1 MEYDI
6 INDEKTLGFKKD
18 LLTGVLGDQYY
29 SDKYTVYMLENHP
42 LFDITEKKDRV
53 GGMVLDIETLD
64 STSWISRGVEVNG
77 LLSKFINSVLI
88 HTNLEKGRLMVGRNV
103 KLTNCYI
110 ESGWE
115 GDAVIRKSEIENV
128 KIIGRFGGVN
138 IKKSKIN
145 NKSDIFKVR
154 SINKAEPNLRQRFY
168 KVEMN
173 NASIT
178 FPDGELL
185 CNNLVMRGSSHI
197 HLENPQDIII
207 SDVVMDKDAEIE
219 IEGNQNLTI
228 TNVDLREYSSL
239 KIKISGTKDAAS
251 VDNLIV
257 QPWNTKTIKI

>member
-1 MEYDI
+1 MSRLSLREIKSSGKVSDNVI
-6 INDEKTLGFKKD
+6 LDDGSWVEEGSEVISSDPSKVVNLINTIVKGNSILFIDSGSLVNCEFDKAKVTLKGNDVVEFKD
-18 LLTGVLGDQYY
+18 
-29 SDKYTVYMLENHP
+29 
-42 LFDITEKKDRV
+42 
-53 GGMVLDIETLD
+53 
-64 STSWISRGVEVNG
+64 
-77 LLSKFINSVLI
+77 
-88 HTNLEKGRLMVGRNV
+88 
-103 KLTNCYI
+103 C
-110 ESGWE
+110 
-115 GDAVIRKSEIENV
+115 
-128 KIIGRFGGVN
+128 
-138 IKKSKIN
+138 KIN

>member
-1 MEYDI
+1 MSRLSLREI
-6 INDEKTLGFKKD
+6 KSSGK
-18 LLTGVLGDQYY
+18 V
-29 SDKYTVYMLENHP
+29 SDNV
-42 LFDITEKKDRV
+42 I
-53 GGMVLDIETLD
+53 LDD
-64 STSWISRGVEVNG
+64 GSWVEERSEVISSDP
-77 LLSKFINSVLI
+77 SKVV
-88 HTNLEKGRLMVGRNV
+88 T
-103 KLTNCYI
+103 LTNTI
-110 ESGWE
+110 VKGNSILFIDSGSLVNCE
-115 GDAVIRKSEIENV
+115 FDKAKVTLKGNDVVEFKDC
-128 KIIGRFGGVN
+128 KI
-138 IKKSKIN
+138 K

-154 SINKAEPNLRQRFY
+154 GMNKAEPNLRQRFY

-207 SDVVMDKDAEIE
+207 SDVVMDIDAEIE

-239 KIKISGTKDAAS
+239 KIKTSGTKEAAS

-257 QPWNTKTIKI
+257 QPWNTKTVKL

>member
-1 MEYDI
+1 MTMSRLSLREIKSSGKVSDNVI
-6 INDEKTLGFKKD
+6 LDDGSWVEEGSEVISSDPSKVVNLINTIVKGDSILCIDSGSLVNCEFDRAKVTL
-18 LLTGVLGDQYY
+18 
-29 SDKYTVYMLENHP
+29 
-42 LFDITEKKDRV
+42 
-53 GGMVLDIETLD
+53 
-64 STSWISRGVEVNG
+64 RGNDVVE
-77 LLSKFINSVLI
+77 F
-88 HTNLEKGRLMVGRNV
+88 RD
-103 KLTNCYI
+103 C
-110 ESGWE
+110 
-115 GDAVIRKSEIENV
+115 
-128 KIIGRFGGVN
+128 KI
-138 IKKSKIN
+138 K

-154 SINKAEPNLRQRFY
+154 GMNKAELNLRQRFY

-239 KIKISGTKDAAS
+239 KIKTSASGTKDAAS
-251 VDNLIV
+251 VDNMIV
-257 QPWNTKTIKI
+257 IAWNTKTVKL

>member
-1 MEYDI
+1 MSRLSLREIKSSGKVSDNVI
-6 INDEKTLGFKKD
+6 LDDGSWVEEGSEVISSDPSKVVNLINTIVKGNSILFIDSGSFVNCEVDKAKVTLKGNDVVEFKD
-18 LLTGVLGDQYY
+18 
-29 SDKYTVYMLENHP
+29 
-42 LFDITEKKDRV
+42 
-53 GGMVLDIETLD
+53 
-64 STSWISRGVEVNG
+64 
-77 LLSKFINSVLI
+77 
-88 HTNLEKGRLMVGRNV
+88 
-103 KLTNCYI
+103 C
-110 ESGWE
+110 
-115 GDAVIRKSEIENV
+115 
-128 KIIGRFGGVN
+128 
-138 IKKSKIN
+138 KIN

-257 QPWNTKTIKI
+257 QPWNTKTVKL

>member
-1 MEYDI
+1 MKRLSLRDI
-6 INDEKTLGFKKD
+6 KSSGIVSDN
-18 LLTGVLGDQYY
+18 VILGDGSWVEEGSEVIS
-29 SDKYTVYMLENHP
+29 SDPSKVVNLINTIVKGNSILCIDSGSLINCE
-42 LFDITEKKDRV
+42 FDRV
-53 GGMVLDIETLD
+53 KVTL
-64 STSWISRGVEVNG
+64 RGNDVVE
-77 LLSKFINSVLI
+77 F
-88 HTNLEKGRLMVGRNV
+88 RD
-103 KLTNCYI
+103 C
-110 ESGWE
+110 
-115 GDAVIRKSEIENV
+115 
-128 KIIGRFGGVN
+128 KI
-138 IKKSKIN
+138 K

-154 SINKAEPNLRQRFY
+154 GMNKAELNLRQRFY

-239 KIKISGTKDAAS
+239 KIKTSGTKEAVSVSNLVVAA
-251 VDNLIV
+251 
-257 QPWNTKTIKI
+257 WNTKTVKL

>member
-1 MEYDI
+1 MSRLSLREI
-6 INDEKTLGFKKD
+6 KSSGK
-18 LLTGVLGDQYY
+18 V
-29 SDKYTVYMLENHP
+29 SDNV
-42 LFDITEKKDRV
+42 I
-53 GGMVLDIETLD
+53 LDD
-64 STSWISRGVEVNG
+64 GSWVEEGSEVISSDP
-77 LLSKFINSVLI
+77 SKVV
-88 HTNLEKGRLMVGRNV
+88 T
-103 KLTNCYI
+103 LTNTI
-110 ESGWE
+110 VKGNSILFIDSGSLVNCE
-115 GDAVIRKSEIENV
+115 FDKAKVTLKGNDVVEFKDC
-128 KIIGRFGGVN
+128 KI
-138 IKKSKIN
+138 K

-154 SINKAEPNLRQRFY
+154 GMNKAEPNLRQRFY

-207 SDVVMDKDAEIE
+207 SDVVMDIDAEIE

-239 KIKISGTKDAAS
+239 KIKTSGTKEAAS

-257 QPWNTKTIKI
+257 QPWNTKTVKL

>member
-1 MEYDI
+1 MTMSRLSLREI
-6 INDEKTLGFKKD
+6 KSSGK
-18 LLTGVLGDQYY
+18 V
-29 SDKYTVYMLENHP
+29 SDNVILDDGSWVEEGSEVISSDPSK
-42 LFDITEKKDRV
+42 
-53 GGMVLDIETLD
+53 MVT
-64 STSWISRGVEVNG
+64 
-77 LLSKFINSVLI
+77 
-88 HTNLEKGRLMVGRNV
+88 
-103 KLTNCYI
+103 LTNTIVKGNSILCI
-110 ESGWE
+110 DSGSLINCE
-115 GDAVIRKSEIENV
+115 FDRAKVTLRGNDVVEFRDC
-128 KIIGRFGGVN
+128 KI
-138 IKKSKIN
+138 K

-154 SINKAEPNLRQRFY
+154 GMNKAELNLRQRFY

-185 CNNLVMRGSSHI
+185 CNNLIMRDSSHI

-239 KIKISGTKDAAS
+239 KIKTSASGTKYAAS

-257 QPWNTKTIKI
+257 QPWNTKTVKL